1 MRFLEPSFFK
11 LLGAGVL
18 LLSFSL
24 ALQAAP
30 ADDGGELFG
39 QKCSMCHGADG
50 KGRSILKT
58 PDLTDRKVQASLKD
72 KQIAEII
79 KNGKA
84 GTGMPPFADKLSD
97 RQIQSLVTYIRSL
110 KK

>member
-1 MRFLEPSFFK
+1 LHSKRRQRTTAANS
-11 LLGAGVL
+11 LGKNAR
-18 LLSFSL
+18 
-24 ALQAAP
+24 
-30 ADDGGELFG
+30 
-39 QKCSMCHGADG
+39 C
-50 KGRSILKT
+50 
-58 PDLTDRKVQASLKD
+58 DLTDRKVQASLKD